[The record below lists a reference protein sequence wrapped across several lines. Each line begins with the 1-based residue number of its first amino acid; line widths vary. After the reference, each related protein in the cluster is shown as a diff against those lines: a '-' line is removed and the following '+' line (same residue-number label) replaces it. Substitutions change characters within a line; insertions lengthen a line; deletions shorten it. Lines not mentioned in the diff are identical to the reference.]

1 MKWYILGLRQSIR
14 CRRARDRSCKEE
26 VLGEAQAHIAEREGS
41 KMKDTDFQVV
51 RRIEARSFMEGPEH
65 CREYFTTDKL
75 TFGTS
80 TLPPGQAGAT
90 DPGHPESHEVF
101 FAAKGHVLVRLGDP
115 GPHFELKEGDAILI
129 PEGVSHT
136 IINVGEETA
145 LIVWASAPVHRDPS
159 DKL

>member
-1 MKWYILGLRQSIR
+1 
-14 CRRARDRSCKEE
+14 
-26 VLGEAQAHIAEREGS
+26 
-41 KMKDTDFQVV
+41 MKDTDYQVV

-115 GPHFELKEGDAILI
+115 GPHFELEEGDAILI

-145 LIVWASAPVHRDPS
+145 LIVWACAPVHRDPA
-159 DKL
+159 DKV